1 MMTALL
7 LGALYWASLVGY
19 LTSASVVFFFVGINW
34 CKIETKYGHYPQK
47 VVAVLYV
54 ANSLALYVLF
64 QVPFLVVFVVDA
76 LQVAGV
82 YMGTYFQ
89 CIGLTGGIATGKST
103 VSGILAEN
111 NFDIIDTDKISKE
124 VSLFTGDTCV
134 LVCVCSWTR
143 TRTTRMRWCGRS
155 APRCSTRRRAG

>member
-1 MMTALL
+1 MMTELISGL
-7 LGALYWASLVGY
+7 LYWATLIGY
-19 LTSASVVFFFVGINW
+19 LTSASVLFFFVGINW

-47 VVAVLYV
+47 VVAVLYL
-54 ANSLALYVLF
+54 ANSLVLYLGF
-64 QVPFLVVFVVDA
+64 QVPFLVVLVVDA

-82 YMGTYFQ
+82 YVGTHFQ

-124 VSLFTGDTCV
+124 VSIA
-134 LVCVCSWTR
+134 LVIS
-143 TRTTRMRWCGRS
+143 S
-155 APRCSTRRRAG
+155 LLHL

>member
-1 MMTALL
+1 MTELISGL
-7 LGALYWASLVGY
+7 LYWATLIGY
-19 LTSASVVFFFVGINW
+19 LTSASVLFFFVGINW

-47 VVAVLYV
+47 VVAVLYL
-54 ANSLALYVLF
+54 ANSLVLYLGF

-82 YMGTYFQ
+82 YVGTHFQ

-124 VSLFTGDTCV
+124 VSIA
-134 LVCVCSWTR
+134 LVIS
-143 TRTTRMRWCGRS
+143 S
-155 APRCSTRRRAG
+155 LLHL